1 MSVDTAG
8 RSEYST
14 GERRGIAWRIS
25 LFLAALFVV
34 PGVHLPFWSVW
45 LESRGLSAPEISIV
59 ISAGIWVR
67 LFAGPMAAHLVDRSG
82 RRRQAIITL
91 TWSSFVL
98 FTAFWWV
105 EGFWAIF
112 LLSILHASIW
122 SPITPFSE
130 NVVVLAAAR
139 YNLQYGRLR
148 LWGSLSFLV
157 TAYLAGLW
165 LKGRDG
171 DWIFALLLA
180 GMMLMSLAS
189 HLLPDLRLPLDRPKL
204 AGAPALRL
212 LRSKL
217 FLAFLGANACLQSSH
232 AMLYTFGTLQWRN
245 AGLTDA
251 QIGFL
256 WAEGVLAEVILFA
269 VGQRVAL
276 KAGGVGLLLL
286 ASIGGIIR
294 WSLTDLTGDFGLLVV
309 LNALHAMT
317 FGCAHLGAMRL
328 MSEGIDPQAS
338 ASAQTL
344 YTAANASVL
353 ASVTLVIGPIFPFA
367 DGLTYLVMLP
377 LSLAGG
383 ACALLLWRRREAI
396 RFTPA

>member
-1 MSVDTAG
+1 MSVDAAN
-8 RSEYST
+8 YSA
-14 GERRGIAWRIS
+14 GERRAIASRVS
-25 LFLAALFVV
+25 LYLMALFVV

-59 ISAGIWVR
+59 ISAGIWIR
-67 LFAGPMAAHLVDRSG
+67 LFAGPTAAHLVDRSG
-82 RRRQAIITL
+82 KRRQAIIL
-91 TWSSFVL
+91 LAWSSLIVFS
-98 FTAFWWV
+98 FFWWTQ
-105 EGFWAIF
+105 GFWPIF
-112 LLSILHASIW
+112 LLAILHATLW

-130 NVVVLAAAR
+130 NVVLLTATR

-171 DWIFALLLA
+171 DWIYALLMMGLLILA
-180 GMMLMSLAS
+180 LGS

-245 AGLTDA
+245 AGLSDA

-286 ASIGGIIR
+286 ACAGGIIR
-294 WSLTDLTGDFGLLVV
+294 WSLTGLTGDFGLLVL

-328 MSEGIDPQAS
+328 MAEGIDPQAS
-338 ASAQTL
+338 ATAQSL

-353 ASVTLVIGPIFPFA
+353 ASITLLIGPIFPFA

-383 ACALLLWRRREAI
+383 ACALLLWRRRDAI
-396 RFTPA
+396 RFI